1 MEEARKKE
9 LLTWM
14 DTQIA
19 IRVQMKKERCCGDT
33 VVACCES
40 MLNGVQIYTGIQ
52 ELSRAAGG
60 ELKYI
65 STEYLTEFHF
75 IYKETRFFQLI
86 YEKVSFTEM
95 LKEGQT
101 NEQ

>member
-1 MEEARKKE
+1 MGEARKKE

-33 VVACCES
+33 VMACCES

-52 ELSRAAGG
+52 ELSRAAGQ

-65 STEYLTEFHF
+65 SMGYLTEFCF
-75 IYKETRFFQLI
+75 IYKETRFYQI
-86 YEKVSFTEM
+86 DYEKLSFTDM
-95 LKEGQT
+95 LEEG
-101 NEQ
+101 